1 MPVLSNQKQER
12 FAQELVKGR
21 TADEAY
27 QLAGYSANRGNA
39 SVLKSKQIIKDRVE
53 ELLGKSAERVVVTID
68 TIAEMLKED
77 RAKARLENQMGAAV
91 RATESL
97 GRLYGYYVERKDIRV
112 LNLRELTD
120 EQIDAFIAEHG
131 QPEEA
136 EGARK
141 RISN

>member
-1 MPVLSNQKQER
+1 MPVLQNPKHER
-12 FAQELVKGR
+12 FAQELVKGK

-27 QLAGYSANRGNA
+27 QLAGYAANRGNA
-39 SVLKSKQIIKDRVE
+39 GALKAKQHIIDRTAE
-53 ELLGKSAERVVVTID
+53 ILGAAAKRSVVTID

-77 RAKARLENQMGAAV
+77 RAKARLENQMAAAV

-112 LNLRELTD
+112 LNFRELTD